1 MYLNFITHKKMNI
14 FLSKYLNKID
24 KKGRVSIPAGYR
36 GALAKENFNGIIVYP
51 SFKNNCIECCSM
63 SHLEELSKIIQ
74 NLDPYSDERDAFE
87 TIVLGEAVQL
97 QFDSEGRVIL
107 PSYLMEQ
114 VGISTQGCFVG
125 KGLVFEIWNP
135 DQFEAYRKCA
145 KEIAQSNRQI
155 LKNNQSI
162 INNINQ

>member
-1 MYLNFITHKKMNI
+1 MNI
-14 FLSKYLNKID
+14 FLSKYINKID

-63 SHLEELSKIIQ
+63 SRLEELSKIIQ

-114 VGISTQGCFVG
+114 VGISSQGCFVG

-135 DQFEAYRKCA
+135 DNFEDYRKGA
-145 KEIAQSNRQI
+145 KEIAQGNRSI
-155 LKNNQSI
+155 LKNNQNSNKDI
-162 INNINQ
+162 S

>member
-1 MYLNFITHKKMNI
+1 MNI
-14 FLSKYLNKID
+14 FLSKYTNKID

-63 SHLEELSKIIQ
+63 SRLEELSRIIQ

-97 QFDSEGRVIL
+97 QFDNEGRVIL
-107 PSYLMEQ
+107 PNYLMEQ
-114 VGISTQGCFVG
+114 VGITTQGCFVG

-135 DQFEAYRKCA
+135 DKFEDYRKNA
-145 KEIAQSNRQI
+145 KKIAEGNRFI
-155 LKNNQSI
+155 LKNTQNS
-162 INNINQ
+162 NSNTS

>member
-1 MYLNFITHKKMNI
+1 MNI
-14 FLSKYLNKID
+14 FLSKYTNKID
-24 KKGRVSIPAGYR
+24 AKGRVSIPAGYR

-63 SHLEELSKIIQ
+63 SRLEELSKIIQ

-97 QFDSEGRVIL
+97 QFDNEGRVIL
-107 PSYLMEQ
+107 PNYLMEQ
-114 VGISTQGCFVG
+114 VGITTQGCFVG

-135 DQFEAYRKCA
+135 DKFEDYRKNA
-145 KEIAQSNRQI
+145 KKIAEGNRFI
-155 LKNNQSI
+155 LKNTQNS
-162 INNINQ
+162 NGNTS

>member
-1 MYLNFITHKKMNI
+1 MNI
-14 FLSKYLNKID
+14 FLSKYTNKID
-24 KKGRVSIPAGYR
+24 VKGRVSIPAGYR

-63 SHLEELSKIIQ
+63 SRLEELSRIIQ

-97 QFDSEGRVIL
+97 QFDNEGRVIL
-107 PSYLMEQ
+107 PNYLMEQ
-114 VGISTQGCFVG
+114 VGITTQGCFVG

-135 DQFEAYRKCA
+135 DKFEDYRKTA
-145 KEIAQSNRQI
+145 KKIAEGNRFI
-155 LKNNQSI
+155 LKNTQNS
-162 INNINQ
+162 NGNTS

>member
-36 GALAKENFNGIIVYP
+36 GALAKENFNGIIAYP
-51 SFKNNCIECCSM
+51 SFKNNCIEACSM
-63 SHLEELSKIIQ
+63 SRLEELSKIIQ

-97 QFDSEGRVIL
+97 SFDSEGRVIL

-114 VGISTQGCFVG
+114 VGIEAQGCFVG

-135 DQFEAYRKCA
+135 EQCEEYKKNA
-145 KEIAQSNRQI
+145 KEIAQGNRLI
-155 LKNNQSI
+155 LKNIQNS
-162 INNINQ
+162 NNIS